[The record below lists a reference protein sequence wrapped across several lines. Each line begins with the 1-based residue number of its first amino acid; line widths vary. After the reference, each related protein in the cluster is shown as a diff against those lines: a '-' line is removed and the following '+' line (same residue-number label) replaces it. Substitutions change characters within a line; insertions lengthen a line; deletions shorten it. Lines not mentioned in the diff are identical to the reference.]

1 MTVIIAGAGIGGLAT
16 ALSLHHA
23 GIDCDVLESVDRID
37 ALGVGINLLPHAV
50 KELDAL
56 GLLDRLLAVG
66 LAPRTLAYFTK
77 RGEEI
82 WRESRGLDAGYRWPQ
97 VSIHRGH
104 LQRVLHDAVVER
116 IGTSRVHTGH
126 HLSRFDLTADHAE
139 VVGVAV
145 ARRARPHP
153 QGWWHVPVSHG
164 RPRSDCALVARPH
177 DLAR

>member
-1 MTVIIAGAGIGGLAT
+1 MTVIIVGAGIGGLAT
-16 ALSLHHA
+16 ALSLHQA
-23 GIDCDVLESVDRID
+23 GIDCDVFESVDRID

-66 LAPRTLAYFTK
+66 LAPQTLAYFTK

-97 VSIHRGH
+97 ISIHRGH
-104 LQRVLHDAVVER
+104 LQRVLHDAVVAR
-116 IGTSRVHTGH
+116 IGAARVHTGH

-139 VVGVAV
+139 AVFVGRDRRTEVAQV
-145 ARRARPHP
+145 RG
-153 QGWWHVPVSHG
+153 Q
-164 RPRSDCALVARPH
+164 ALVAADGIHSQARRQLLPH
-177 DLAR
+177 EGPPL